1 MSILHPVRKPREE
14 EQAMEEFSL
23 DVPVIGIVRGVDS
36 VFFREVMKASFVAGL
51 QAIEVT
57 MNTEGAEEMI
67 SGNRPQVPEGRLLG
81 AGTVRTR
88 EEAERAVAAGA
99 MFLVTPNLDTEV
111 IAFGRS
117 RKVPVVAGALT
128 PTEVHAAWKA
138 GAAMVKVFPCGAMGG
153 PQYIRE
159 LRGPF
164 GSIPLAAVGGV
175 TRENMGSYF
184 DAGAAAVGVSTA
196 LFGRRAFEER
206 RIDELT
212 GNVKAFIRSVPKR

>member
-1 MSILHPVRKPREE
+1 
-14 EQAMEEFSL
+14 MENL
-23 DVPVIGIVRGVDS
+23 DLSVPVIGIVRGAGS
-36 VFFREVMKASFVAGL
+36 AFFKEVMKASFTAGL

-67 SGNRPQVPEGRLLG
+67 SGNRSLVPEGRLLG

-117 RKVPVVAGALT
+117 RKVPVVAGAMT
-128 PTEVHAAWKA
+128 PTEVHTAWKA

-153 PQYIRE
+153 PKYIKE

-164 GSIPLAAVGGV
+164 DSIPLVAVGGV
-175 TRENMGSYF
+175 TRENLGSYF
-184 DAGAAAVGVSTA
+184 DAGADAVGVSTA
-196 LFGRRAFEER
+196 LFGRREFEER
-206 RIDELT
+206 MIGDLT
-212 GNVKAFIRSVPKR
+212 KNVKAFIRGVPKR